1 MTLIRNSNITSLQ
14 SIMLRSIR
22 HINDIPFLIDLIAN
36 VMSISPS
43 FQNASMNELFE
54 KECRNVAT
62 RALKYVR
69 QKKSEGRLDEALSV
83 LISLKRID
91 PDVSRLMREFKQIIR
106 LFNESLKDGGSTIAS
121 YEHLDYAKKLLV
133 FDSENTYALKYAAL
147 NAMHLRDYTQALQY
161 WQRLEKVNGP
171 TDPVT
176 RQITTCITALQK
188 NTSGKS

>member
-1 MTLIRNSNITSLQ
+1 MNLGAWKDACTLAHMTLIRNSNITSLQ

-69 QKKSEGRLDEALSV
+69 QKKTEGRLDEALSV

-91 PDVSRLMREFKQIIR
+91 PDVSRLMREYKQIIR

-133 FDSENTYALKYAAL
+133 LIAK
-147 NAMHLRDYTQALQY
+147 M
-161 WQRLEKVNGP
+161 P
-171 TDPVT
+171 MP
-176 RQITTCITALQK
+176 
-188 NTSGKS
+188 